1 MQRLILILR
10 FSALCCFTARYVL
23 YTCMTSSRSGTSSVV
38 CNNIFLKKT
47 ETLTPFVLPP
57 LITLCQVDPCL
68 SARVGLHVDSEL
80 LCGPLSKYPHALC
93 SHRRS
98 FLDSRAPGPRRGDG
112 GGPQG
117 TNPGFV
123 ASVD

>member
-1 MQRLILILR
+1 
-10 FSALCCFTARYVL
+10 
-23 YTCMTSSRSGTSSVV
+23 MTSSGSGTSSVV

-47 ETLTPFVLPP
+47 ETSTRFVLPP

-93 SHRRS
+93 GHRRNV
-98 FLDSRAPGPRRGDG
+98 LDSRAPGPCRGDG
-112 GGPQG
+112 GGPLG
-117 TNPGFV
+117 TNPGVV
-123 ASVD
+123 ASVGDLIS